1 MKPLIEFDECLRDT
15 PKFRSCVEEVERNI
29 DQLEQKLD
37 KVLKNCSLTIDMGKT
52 FVGQQNQ
59 FANSLWE
66 LSLYFSDDPEIMAF
80 LNKLIHALQEMN
92 KYHSILLDQASRTV
106 MKDLNNFIKSDI
118 KRVKESRHYFERISS
133 DLDVALNRNSQIPKS
148 RPMEYEEASNILSA
162 TRSCFR
168 HTALDY
174 IHALTMLQAR
184 KRHEILGTLLSYMH
198 ACITYYH
205 QGSDLAQDLDPFLRD
220 LSENLVSMRSDSNK
234 LEKEMENRHIYVNNR
249 DLIPFPVPGNPKME
263 GYLFKRT
270 SNAFKTWNRRWFCLK
285 DHQLVYR
292 KRTGDEGYTVM
303 EEDLRLCTVKPVVD
317 CERRNCFEVL
327 SPTNKKHLIICRSHM
342 LQADSEETYLAWV
355 TAMQQAIGA
364 AIQRGMSIDA
374 NVNPRESQSRDNKGP
389 VRLLTRPKS
398 KVWEQLLKISGNE
411 ICCDCGDINPR
422 WASINLGITL
432 CIECSGVHRSLGVHY
447 SKVRSL
453 TLDDWEPEILKVMA
467 ELGNSVVNSIYE
479 ALPVPPDIIKATP
492 KCNSNI
498 REVWIKSKYVDRKF
512 VRPLIDAISSGH
524 HANRDEMHFRKWSVR
539 KLRRRPRSCD
549 KIDDGDCDQALSMLP
564 LVKEGHYPMSS
575 DDSKH
580 TSIDS
585 LNSVGKAKL
594 MGRNSISSD
603 DSSNI
608 DLKNNSAL
616 YGRILNRSQHDLND
630 VNKHT
635 KNTAAHGEAGSG
647 ESLRDIRSDSSRDR
661 VDIDE
666 TKNNSD
672 RYISDNKNDERD
684 ASEGKNSSRSEEH
697 CKEKAES
704 DILMFGCDVPKPVID
719 GNLELVSSD
728 QDSTAGE
735 DEEFTEEEDIEN
747 LHPDMLLYK
756 AAAAHNLPVMCAA
769 LAAGADKLWSN
780 VHDKSRSALHQAIIS
795 GSVMSCEYLLLN
807 GARINSRDADGKT
820 PLYLATELGH
830 TAQVCLLLK
839 HRADQHI
846 EDESGVKPL
855 SIAVKEANADI
866 VTLLRL
872 GLLNEEMKD
881 SEIGVTGDETFNDVV
896 RDFSQ
901 LACSHPERLQR
912 RNETTNLPNMPD

>member
-1 MKPLIEFDECLRDT
+1 MKPLIEFEECLRDT
-15 PKFRSCVEEVERNI
+15 PKFRSCIEEVERNI

-37 KVLKNCSLTIDMGKT
+37 KVLKNCSLTIDTGKA

-66 LSLYFSDDPEIMAF
+66 LSLYFSEDPEIMAF

-133 DLDVALNRNSQIPKS
+133 DLDVALNRNSQVPKS
-148 RPMEYEEASNILSA
+148 RPAEYEEASNILSA

-205 QGSDLAQDLDPFLRD
+205 QGSDLALDLDPFLRD
-220 LSENLVSMRSDSNK
+220 LGENLVSMRGDSNK

-249 DLIPFPVPGNPKME
+249 DLIPSPVSGNPKME

-292 KRTGDEGYTVM
+292 KRIGDEGYTIM

-317 CERRNCFEVL
+317 CDRRNCFEVL
-327 SPTNKKHLIICRSHM
+327 SPTKSHM

-364 AIQRGMSIDA
+364 AIQRGMSIDG
-374 NVNPRESQSRDNKGP
+374 NVNPRESQSTRDNKGSARP
-389 VRLLTRPKS
+389 LTRPKS
-398 KVWEQLLKISGNE
+398 RIWEQLLKISGNE

-479 ALPVPPDIIKATP
+479 AVPPDITKATP
-492 KCNSNI
+492 KCNGNI
-498 REVWIKSKYVDRKF
+498 REVWIKSKYIDRKF
-512 VRPLIDAISSGH
+512 VKPLTDAMILSGGH
-524 HANRDEMHFRKWSVR
+524 HASRDEMHFRKWSVR

-549 KIDDGDCDQALSMLP
+549 KIDDSNRNNRALSSTLSS
-564 LVKEGHYPMSS
+564 VKEGHHSTTTSS

-585 LNSVGKAKL
+585 LNSVDKAKL
-594 MGRNSISSD
+594 TQGRNSISSD
-603 DSSNI
+603 DSTAAANV

-630 VNKHT
+630 VSRHVRNI
-635 KNTAAHGEAGSG
+635 HGESPVVSGG
-647 ESLRDIRSDSSRDR
+647 ESLRDIRHLDSSRDTS
-661 VDIDE
+661 E
-666 TKNNSD
+666 TQHNPDGPINN
-672 RYISDNKNDERD
+672 D
-684 ASEGKNSSRSEEH
+684 AKDYLSILGKNSPRSQ

-704 DILMFGCDVPKPVID
+704 DVLMFGCDVPKPTID

-735 DEEFTEEEDIEN
+735 DEEFIDEEDIEN

-780 VHDKSRSALHQAIIS
+780 VNDKSRSALHQAIM
-795 GSVMSCEYLLLN
+795 SVRFCY
-807 GARINSRDADGKT
+807 
-820 PLYLATELGH
+820 
-830 TAQVCLLLK
+830 
-839 HRADQHI
+839 
-846 EDESGVKPL
+846 
-855 SIAVKEANADI
+855 
-866 VTLLRL
+866 
-872 GLLNEEMKD
+872 
-881 SEIGVTGDETFNDVV
+881 VV
-896 RDFSQ
+896 RISSLKWSTNQ
-901 LACSHPERLQR
+901 LSR
-912 RNETTNLPNMPD
+912 RRWENAVVLGD

>member
-1 MKPLIEFDECLRDT
+1 MKPLIEFEECLRDT
-15 PKFRSCVEEVERNI
+15 PKFRLCIEEVEKNV

-37 KVLKNCSLTIDMGKT
+37 KVLKNCSLTIDTGKA

-92 KYHSILLDQASRTV
+92 KYHTILLDQASRTV

-118 KRVKESRHYFERISS
+118 KKAKETRHYFERISG
-133 DLDVALNRNSQIPKS
+133 DLDIALNRNSQVPKS
-148 RPMEYEEASNILSA
+148 RPVEYEEASNILSA

-174 IHALTMLQAR
+174 VHALTMLQAH

-205 QGSDLAQDLDPFLRD
+205 QGSDLAQDLDPFLKD
-220 LSENLVSMRSDSNK
+220 LDENLVKMRGDSNK

-249 DLIPFPVPGNPKME
+249 DLILSLIPGNSKME

-292 KRTGDEGYTVM
+292 KRTGDEGYTIM

-317 CERRNCFEVL
+317 CDRRNCFEVL
-327 SPTNKKHLIICRSHM
+327 SPTKSHM

-364 AIQRGMSIDA
+364 AIQRGMSVTA
-374 NVNPRESQSRDNKGP
+374 NVNPRQLQSRDNKGSARP
-389 VRLLTRPKS
+389 LTKLKS
-398 KVWEQLLKISGNE
+398 RVWEQLLKISGNE
-411 ICCDCGDINPR
+411 VCCDCGDVNPR

-479 ALPVPPDIIKATP
+479 ALPVPSDIIKATP
-492 KCNSNI
+492 KCNGNV
-498 REVWIKSKYVDRKF
+498 REAWIKFKYVDRKF
-512 VRPLIDAISSGH
+512 VKPLTDVIPAGH
-524 HANRDEMHFRKWSVR
+524 HASREQMRFRKWSVR

-549 KIDDGDCDQALSMLP
+549 KIDNSNANETLSTLSS
-564 LVKEGHYPMSS
+564 VKENHPSTSS
-575 DDSKH
+575 DESKH

-585 LNSVGKAKL
+585 LNSIGRAKKTE
-594 MGRNSISSD
+594 RNSVSSD
-603 DSSNI
+603 DSANI
-608 DLKNNSAL
+608 DLRNNSTL
-616 YGRILNRSQHDLND
+616 YGKILNRSQNDLND
-630 VNKHT
+630 TNKYVKST
-635 KNTAAHGEAGSG
+635 IATHGEGASG
-647 ESLRDIRSDSSRDR
+647 EPLVKELNSVESELMLNTLTVNINTSS
-661 VDIDE
+661 V
-666 TKNNSD
+666 
-672 RYISDNKNDERD
+672 
-684 ASEGKNSSRSEEH
+684 G
-697 CKEKAES
+697 ES
-704 DILMFGCDVPKPVID
+704 DDNSNNKVKDDENISGNKDSGSEKHCRMEKVESAVLMFGCDIPKPAID
-719 GNLELVSSD
+719 DNLELSSD

-735 DEEFTEEEDIEN
+735 DEEFTDEEDIEN
-747 LHPDMLLYK
+747 LHPEMLLYK

-780 VHDKSRSALHQAIIS
+780 VNDKSRSALHQAIIS

-807 GARINSRDADGKT
+807 GARINCQDAEGKT

-846 EDESGVKPL
+846 EDESGIKPL

-912 RNETTNLPNMPD
+912 RNETTNLSHMPE

>member
-1 MKPLIEFDECLRDT
+1 MKPLIEFEECFRDT
-15 PKFRSCVEEVERNI
+15 PKFRSCIEEMEKNV

-37 KVLKNCSLTIDMGKT
+37 KVLKNCSLTIDTGKA

-66 LSLYFSDDPEIMAF
+66 LSLYFSDDSEIMAF

-92 KYHSILLDQASRTV
+92 KYHTILLDQASRTV

-118 KRVKESRHYFERISS
+118 KKAKETRHYFEKISG
-133 DLDVALNRNSQIPKS
+133 DLDVALNRNSQVPKS
-148 RPMEYEEASNILSA
+148 RPVEYEEASNILSA

-174 IHALTMLQAR
+174 IHALTMLQAH

-205 QGSDLAQDLDPFLRD
+205 QGSDLAQDLDPFLKD
-220 LSENLVSMRSDSNK
+220 LDENLVKMRGDSNK
-234 LEKEMENRHIYVNNR
+234 LEKEMQNRHIYVNNR
-249 DLIPFPVPGNPKME
+249 DLIPSLIPGNSKME

-292 KRTGDEGYTVM
+292 KRTGDEGYTIM

-317 CERRNCFEVL
+317 CDRRNCFEVL
-327 SPTNKKHLIICRSHM
+327 SPTKSHM

-364 AIQRGMSIDA
+364 AIQRGMSITA
-374 NVNPRESQSRDNKGP
+374 NINPHQLQSRDNKGSARP
-389 VRLLTRPKS
+389 LTKLKS
-398 KVWEQLLKISGNE
+398 RVWEQLLKISGNE
-411 ICCDCGDINPR
+411 VCCDCSDVNPR

-479 ALPVPPDIIKATP
+479 ALPVPSDIIKATP
-492 KCNSNI
+492 KCNGNI
-498 REVWIKSKYVDRKF
+498 REPWIKFKYVDRKF
-512 VRPLIDAISSGH
+512 VKPLTDVIPAGH
-524 HANRDEMHFRKWSVR
+524 HASREQMRFRKWSVR

-549 KIDDGDCDQALSMLP
+549 KIDTSNVNETLSTLSS
-564 LVKEGHYPMSS
+564 VKENHPSTSS
-575 DDSKH
+575 DESKH

-585 LNSVGKAKL
+585 LNSIGRAKKPE
-594 MGRNSISSD
+594 RNSVSSD
-603 DSSNI
+603 DSANI
-608 DLKNNSAL
+608 DLRNNSTL
-616 YGRILNRSQHDLND
+616 YGKILNRSQNDLND
-630 VNKHT
+630 TNKYVKST
-635 KNTAAHGEAGSG
+635 IATHGEVASG
-647 ESLRDIRSDSSRDR
+647 EPLVKELNSVESELMLNTLTVNINTSS
-661 VDIDE
+661 V
-666 TKNNSD
+666 
-672 RYISDNKNDERD
+672 
-684 ASEGKNSSRSEEH
+684 G
-697 CKEKAES
+697 ES
-704 DILMFGCDVPKPVID
+704 DDNSNNKVKDDENISGNKDSGSEKHCRMEKVESAVLMFGCDIPKPAID
-719 GNLELVSSD
+719 DNLELSSD

-735 DEEFTEEEDIEN
+735 DEEFTDEEDIEN
-747 LHPDMLLYK
+747 LHPEMLLYK

-769 LAAGADKLWSN
+769 LAVGADKLWSN
-780 VHDKSRSALHQAIIS
+780 VNDKSRSPLHQAIIS

-807 GARINSRDADGKT
+807 GARINCQDAEGKT

-846 EDESGVKPL
+846 KDESGIKPL

-912 RNETTNLPNMPD
+912 RNETTNLSHMPE

>member
-1 MKPLIEFDECLRDT
+1 MKPLIEFEECLRDT
-15 PKFRSCVEEVERNI
+15 PKFRSCIEEVEKNV

-37 KVLKNCSLTIDMGKT
+37 KVLKNCSLTIDTGKA

-59 FANSLWE
+59 FANSLWD
-66 LSLYFSDDPEIMAF
+66 LSLYFNDDPEIMAF

-92 KYHSILLDQASRTV
+92 KYHTILLDQASRTV
-106 MKDLNNFIKSDI
+106 MKDLNNFIRGDI
-118 KRVKESRHYFERISS
+118 KKVKESRHYFERISS
-133 DLDVALNRNSQIPKS
+133 DLDVALNRNSQVPKS
-148 RPMEYEEASNILSA
+148 RPTECEEASNILSA

-174 IHALTMLQAR
+174 IHALTMLQAH

-205 QGSDLAQDLDPFLRD
+205 QGSDLAQDLDPFLKD
-220 LSENLVSMRSDSNK
+220 LDENLVQMRNDSVK
-234 LEKEMENRHIYVNNR
+234 LEKEMENRHIYVNSR
-249 DLIPFPVPGNPKME
+249 DLIPSPEPGNPKME

-292 KRTGDEGYTVM
+292 KRTGDEGYTIM
-303 EEDLRLCTVKPVVD
+303 EEDLRLCTVKPVID
-317 CERRNCFEVL
+317 CDRKNCFEVL
-327 SPTNKKHLIICRSHM
+327 SPTKSHM

-364 AIQRGMSIDA
+364 AIQRGMSIST
-374 NVNPRESQSRDNKGP
+374 NTNPNESQSCDNKRL
-389 VRLLTRPKS
+389 VRPLTRPKS
-398 KVWEQLLKISGNE
+398 RVWEQLLKISGNDV
-411 ICCDCGDINPR
+411 CCDCGDVNPR

-467 ELGNSVVNSIYE
+467 ELGNTVINTIYE
-479 ALPVPPDIIKATP
+479 GLPLSADIIKATP
-492 KCNSNI
+492 KCDSNV
-498 REVWIKSKYVDRKF
+498 REAWIKMKYVDRKF
-512 VRPLIDAISSGH
+512 VKPLIDVPTGH
-524 HANRDEMHFRKWSVR
+524 HVSREQMRFRKWSVR

-549 KIDDGDCDQALSMLP
+549 KIDSNDRNKLALSS
-564 LVKEGHYPMSS
+564 VKENPHTSL

-585 LNSVGKAKL
+585 LNSIDKAKKTE
-594 MGRNSISSD
+594 RISVSSD
-603 DSSNI
+603 DSANVE
-608 DLKNNSAL
+608 LKNNSTL
-616 YGRILNRSQHDLND
+616 YRKILNRSQNDLND
-630 VNKHT
+630 AKHAKNIRVVSDELVQDTESEQKLNASRTGTDTFSVSESDDNFNKHISNT
-635 KNTAAHGEAGSG
+635 KDEKKIS
-647 ESLRDIRSDSSRDR
+647 EKDS
-661 VDIDE
+661 
-666 TKNNSD
+666 K
-672 RYISDNKNDERD
+672 
-684 ASEGKNSSRSEEH
+684 SEKNSN
-697 CKEKAES
+697 EKVES
-704 DILMFGCDVPKPVID
+704 NVLMFGCDVPKLAID
-719 GNLELVSSD
+719 SNLELSSD

-735 DEEFTEEEDIEN
+735 DEEFTNEEDIEN
-747 LHPDMLLYK
+747 LHPEMLLYK

-780 VHDKSRSALHQAIIS
+780 VNDKNRNALHQAIIS

-807 GARINSRDADGKT
+807 GARINCQDAEGKT
-820 PLYLATELGH
+820 PLHLATELGH

-846 EDESGVKPL
+846 EDESGIKPL

-912 RNETTNLPNMPD
+912 RNEATNLPHMPE

>member
-1 MKPLIEFDECLRDT
+1 MKPLIEFEECLRDT
-15 PKFRSCVEEVERNI
+15 PKFRSCIEEVEKNI

-37 KVLKNCSLTIDMGKT
+37 KVLKNCSLTIDTGKA

-66 LSLYFSDDPEIMAF
+66 LSVYFSDDPEIMAF

-92 KYHSILLDQASRTV
+92 KYHTILLDQASRTV

-118 KRVKESRHYFERISS
+118 KRVKESRHYFERISG
-133 DLDVALNRNSQIPKS
+133 DLDIALNRNSQIPKS
-148 RPMEYEEASNILSA
+148 RPAEYEETSNILSA

-174 IHALTMLQAR
+174 IHALTMLQAH

-205 QGSDLAQDLDPFLRD
+205 QGSDLAQDLDPFLKD
-220 LSENLVSMRSDSNK
+220 LDENLVKMRGDSNK

-249 DLIPFPVPGNPKME
+249 DLIPSPVPGNPKME

-292 KRTGDEGYTVM
+292 KRTGEEDYTIM

-317 CERRNCFEVL
+317 CDRRNCFEVL
-327 SPTNKKHLIICRSHM
+327 SPTKSHM

-364 AIQRGMSIDA
+364 AIQRGMSIGA
-374 NVNPRESQSRDNKGP
+374 SVNPHESQLRDNKGP
-389 VRLLTRPKS
+389 VRRLTKPRS
-398 KVWEQLLKISGNE
+398 RVWEQLLKISGNE
-411 ICCDCGDINPR
+411 VCCDCGDVNPR

-467 ELGNSVVNSIYE
+467 ELGNSVVNNIYE
-479 ALPVPPDIIKATP
+479 ALPIPSDITKATP
-492 KCNSNI
+492 KCSGNI
-498 REVWIKSKYVDRKF
+498 REAWIKLKYVDRKF
-512 VRPLIDAISSGH
+512 VKPLTDVISTGH
-524 HANRDEMHFRKWSVR
+524 HASREQTHFRKWSVR

-549 KIDDGDCDQALSMLP
+549 KIDSSNRNKASTLLS
-564 LVKEGHYPMSS
+564 VKQGHHSTSS
-575 DDSKH
+575 DDSKY

-585 LNSVGKAKL
+585 LNSVGKARKTE
-594 MGRNSISSD
+594 RNSVSSD
-603 DSSNI
+603 DSANV
-608 DLKNNSAL
+608 DWKNNSTL
-616 YGRILNRSQHDLND
+616 YGKILNRSQNDLD
-630 VNKHT
+630 DSNKHV
-635 KNTAAHGEAGSG
+635 KNTAACGEAASG
-647 ESLRDIRSDSSRDR
+647 EPMQDTNLLESERKVNVSTTDTSTLLIGETDDSSSRHTD
-661 VDIDE
+661 D
-666 TKNNSD
+666 TKD
-672 RYISDNKNDERD
+672 DNKNV
-684 ASEGKNSSRSEEH
+684 SENTDLRSEKH
-697 CKEKAES
+697 CNEKVES
-704 DILMFGCDVPKPVID
+704 DILMFGCDVPKPIMD
-719 GNLELVSSD
+719 GNLELSSD

-735 DEEFTEEEDIEN
+735 DEEFTDEEDIEN
-747 LHPDMLLYK
+747 LHPEILLYK
-756 AAAAHNLPVMCAA
+756 AAAAHNLP
-769 LAAGADKLWSN
+769 
-780 VHDKSRSALHQAIIS
+780 

-807 GARINSRDADGKT
+807 GARINCQDAEGKT
-820 PLYLATELGH
+820 PLHLATELGH

-846 EDESGVKPL
+846 EDESGIKPL

-912 RNETTNLPNMPD
+912 RNETTNLPHMSE

>member
-1 MKPLIEFDECLRDT
+1 MKPLIEFEECLRDT
-15 PKFRSCVEEVERNI
+15 PKFR
-29 DQLEQKLD
+29 
-37 KVLKNCSLTIDMGKT
+37 
-52 FVGQQNQ
+52 Q

-92 KYHSILLDQASRTV
+92 KYHTILLDQASRTV

-118 KRVKESRHYFERISS
+118 KRAKETRHYFERISS
-133 DLDVALNRNSQIPKS
+133 DLDIALNRNSQVPKS
-148 RPMEYEEASNILSA
+148 RPMEYEETSNILSA

-174 IHALTMLQAR
+174 IHALTMLQAH

-205 QGSDLAQDLDPFLRD
+205 QGSDLAQDLDPFLKD
-220 LSENLVSMRSDSNK
+220 LDENLIQMRGDSNK

-249 DLIPFPVPGNPKME
+249 DLIPSLVPGNSKME

-292 KRTGDEGYTVM
+292 KRIGDEGYTIM

-317 CERRNCFEVL
+317 CDRRNCFEVL
-327 SPTNKKHLIICRSHM
+327 SPTKSHM
-342 LQADSEETYLAWV
+342 LQADSEESYLAWV

-364 AIQRGMSIDA
+364 AIQRGMSVVA
-374 NVNPRESQSRDNKGP
+374 NIKPHELQSRDSP
-389 VRLLTRPKS
+389 ARPLTRLKS
-398 KVWEQLLKISGNE
+398 RVWEQLLKISGNE
-411 ICCDCGDINPR
+411 VCCDCGDVNPR

-479 ALPVPPDIIKATP
+479 ALPVPSNITKATP
-492 KCNSNI
+492 KCNGNV
-498 REVWIKSKYVDRKF
+498 REAWIKFKYVDRKF
-512 VRPLIDAISSGH
+512 VKPLTDVIPAGH
-524 HANRDEMHFRKWSVR
+524 HASREQMRFRKWSVR

-549 KIDDGDCDQALSMLP
+549 KIDNSNGIASVEPLAKELGSMESELNTEIVNINTF
-564 LVKEGHYPMSS
+564 LVVES
-575 DDSKH
+575 DDSF
-580 TSIDS
+580 
-585 LNSVGKAKL
+585 
-594 MGRNSISSD
+594 
-603 DSSNI
+603 
-608 DLKNNSAL
+608 
-616 YGRILNRSQHDLND
+616 
-630 VNKHT
+630 NKHT
-635 KNTAAHGEAGSG
+635 NDKVK
-647 ESLRDIRSDSSRDR
+647 D
-661 VDIDE
+661 
-666 TKNNSD
+666 
-672 RYISDNKNDERD
+672 DNKNISGNKDLE
-684 ASEGKNSSRSEEH
+684 SKKHYN
-697 CKEKAES
+697 EKVQSAV
-704 DILMFGCDVPKPVID
+704 LMFGCDIPKPSID
-719 GNLELVSSD
+719 NNLELSSD

-735 DEEFTEEEDIEN
+735 DEEFTDEEDIEN
-747 LHPDMLLYK
+747 LHPEMLLYK

-780 VHDKSRSALHQAIIS
+780 VNDKSRSSLHQAIIS

-807 GARINSRDADGKT
+807 GARINYQDAEGKT
-820 PLYLATELGH
+820 PLHLATELGH

-846 EDESGVKPL
+846 EDESGIKPL

-912 RNETTNLPNMPD
+912 RNEITNLSHMPE

>member
-1 MKPLIEFDECLRDT
+1 MKPLIEFEECLRDT
-15 PKFRSCVEEVERNI
+15 PKFRSCIEEVEKNI

-37 KVLKNCSLTIDMGKT
+37 KVLKNCSLTIDTGKA
-52 FVGQQNQ
+52 FIGQQNQ

-66 LSLYFSDDPEIMAF
+66 LSMYFSDDPEIMAF

-92 KYHSILLDQASRTV
+92 KYHTILLDQASRTV

-118 KRVKESRHYFERISS
+118 KRVKESRHYFERISG
-133 DLDVALNRNSQIPKS
+133 DLDIALNRNSQVPKS
-148 RPMEYEEASNILSA
+148 RPAEYEETSNILSA

-174 IHALTMLQAR
+174 IHVLTMLQAR

-205 QGSDLAQDLDPFLRD
+205 QGSDLAQDLDPFLKD
-220 LSENLVSMRSDSNK
+220 LSENLVKMRSDSNK

-249 DLIPFPVPGNPKME
+249 DLIPSPIPGNPKME

-292 KRTGDEGYTVM
+292 KRTGDEDYTIM

-317 CERRNCFEVL
+317 CDRRNCFEVL
-327 SPTNKKHLIICRSHM
+327 SPTKSHM

-364 AIQRGMSIDA
+364 AIQRGMSIGTA
-374 NVNPRESQSRDNKGP
+374 VNPHESQSRNNKGP
-389 VRLLTRPKS
+389 VRRLTRPKS
-398 KVWEQLLKISGNE
+398 RVWEQLLKISGNE
-411 ICCDCGDINPR
+411 VCCDCGDVNPR

-467 ELGNSVVNSIYE
+467 ELGNSVVNNIYE
-479 ALPVPPDIIKATP
+479 ALPAPSDITKATP
-492 KCNSNI
+492 KCNSNV
-498 REVWIKSKYVDRKF
+498 RETWIKLKYIDRKF
-512 VRPLIDAISSGH
+512 VKPLTDMIPTGH
-524 HANRDEMHFRKWSVR
+524 HASREQTHFRKWSVR

-549 KIDDGDCDQALSMLP
+549 KVDRNNCNKTSTLLS
-564 LVKEGHYPMSS
+564 VKEGHHSTSS

-585 LNSVGKAKL
+585 LNSVGKAKKTE
-594 MGRNSISSD
+594 RNSISSD
-603 DSSNI
+603 DSANV
-608 DLKNNSAL
+608 DLKNNSTL
-616 YGRILNRSQHDLND
+616 YGKILNRSQNDLND
-630 VNKHT
+630 GNKHI
-635 KNTAAHGEAGSG
+635 KNTTTCGEGTSDESMQDTNLIESERKVNVSTTDTNTLSTG
-647 ESLRDIRSDSSRDR
+647 ELDDNSSRHTD
-661 VDIDE
+661 D
-666 TKNNSD
+666 TKD
-672 RYISDNKNDERD
+672 DNKNI
-684 ASEGKNSSRSEEH
+684 SENTELKSAKH
-697 CKEKAES
+697 CNEKTES
-704 DILMFGCDVPKPVID
+704 DILMFGCDVPKPIID
-719 GNLELVSSD
+719 GNLELSSD

-735 DEEFTEEEDIEN
+735 DEEFTAEEDIEN
-747 LHPDMLLYK
+747 LHPDILLYK
-756 AAAAHNLPVMCAA
+756 AALAHNLPVMCAA

-780 VHDKSRSALHQAIIS
+780 VNDKNRNALHQAIIS

-807 GARINSRDADGKT
+807 GARINCQDAEGKT
-820 PLYLATELGH
+820 PLHLATELGH

-846 EDESGVKPL
+846 EDESGIKPL

-912 RNETTNLPNMPD
+912 RNESTNLQHMSE